1 MNNTDALWKDIPLY
15 WMNFMMNIN
24 QALALFRQTPFLSR
38 HKKNCANMKINFFFH
53 LINVWVHFTNNIFPL
68 PKKILNQSWFFLNL

>member
-15 WMNFMMNIN
+15 SLNLMVNLN

-38 HKKNCANMKINFFFH
+38 HKKIA
-53 LINVWVHFTNNIFPL
+53 
-68 PKKILNQSWFFLNL
+68 